1 MLERCET
8 EGRRP
13 SAHHSGCD
21 EPVRGAAAGTPFPGV
36 AEAPKAQSTLDH
48 RPRIPVAAD
57 HLTGWAA
64 PRGSASSTAL
74 ARHADEAGA
83 SEVTEPAPVA
93 APAEPEFATAPD
105 AAELGLVG

>member
-1 MLERCET
+1 MLERRET
-8 EGRRP
+8 ERSRP

-21 EPVRGAAAGTPFPGV
+21 EPVSRAAGGAPFPGAATAAV
-36 AEAPKAQSTLDH
+36 LQGGLNH